1 MERHRCTRRGL
12 ALAAA
17 LLIGLFVLV
26 PGEPAFA
33 LGARAASAAAAEGG
47 EGDHGNPVLELVAK
61 LFNFGILAGTLV
73 YFLRSP
79 LHKYLSDRGTQIRA
93 DLVKAADMKTSAAA
107 QLAAVEQQMAA
118 LPGELDA
125 LRKAGAE
132 EVATEETR
140 IREAADKE
148 RSRLLTQVQRE
159 IDLHGKAAERD
170 LVRVAADRAVAVAT
184 ADIAR
189 TMTPADHAR
198 LVDRYV
204 GMVG

>member
-1 MERHRCTRRGL
+1 MDRHRRARRGL
-12 ALAAA
+12 ALGAAVLFAVFA
-17 LLIGLFVLV
+17 LTSAQ
-26 PGEPAFA
+26 PAYA
-33 LGARAASAAAAEGG
+33 LGARSASAAAAEGG
-47 EGDHGNPVLELVAK
+47 EGDHGNPVLEIVAK

-93 DLVKAADMKTSAAA
+93 DLVKAADMKASAAA
-107 QLAAVEQQMAA
+107 QLEAVEQQMAA

-125 LRKAGAE
+125 LRKTGAE
-132 EVATEETR
+132 EVAAEETR
-140 IREAADKE
+140 IRETADKE

-159 IDLHGKAAERD
+159 IELHGKAAERE

-184 ADIAR
+184 EDVAR
-189 TMTPADHAR
+189 TITPADHAR